1 MGGMCYPL
9 VCKCALI
16 KGTICHIENVY
27 NSPIILLPKVRHCE
41 HVCLTPKETTGFN
54 PQTSTETSGIPKSR
68 GVTKELLCQCGNLCK
83 QDRGCGVQC
92 DTEVQGEGT
101 DTSIGFHLRR
111 HYPVWA
117 GKTLS
122 ASYKKTK
129 DGRESKEPYSLFLN
143 LEKKK
148 IFTNKQLKAIRPA
161 WLLLSTQ
168 KANFSAYGASS
179 ELRDIDI

>member
-16 KGTICHIENVY
+16 KGIICHIENVY
-27 NSPIILLPKVRHCE
+27 NSPIILLPRVRRCE
-41 HVCLTPKETTGFN
+41 HICLTPKETTSFN

-111 HYPVWA
+111 RYPAWA

-122 ASYKKTK
+122 ASYKK
-129 DGRESKEPYSLFLN
+129 
-143 LEKKK
+143 
-148 IFTNKQLKAIRPA
+148 NKR
-161 WLLLSTQ
+161 
-168 KANFSAYGASS
+168 
-179 ELRDIDI
+179 RV

>member
-1 MGGMCYPL
+1 M
-9 VCKCALI
+9 I

-27 NSPIILLPKVRHCE
+27 NSPIILLPKVTRCE
-41 HVCLTPKETTGFN
+41 HVCPTAKETAGFN

-68 GVTKELLCQCGNLCK
+68 GVAKELLCQRGNLCK

-101 DTSIGFHLRR
+101 ETSIGFHLRR
-111 HYPVWA
+111 RYPVWT

-122 ASYKKTK
+122 ASYKNTK
-129 DGRESKEPYSLFLN
+129 DGCESKEPYSLFLN
-143 LEKKK
+143 LENNKRLKQPGLRGCSYRHKKR
-148 IFTNKQLKAIRPA
+148 ISLPMT
-161 WLLLSTQ
+161 SC
-168 KANFSAYGASS
+168 GASC